1 MCLLVDLN
9 KLIDIKYLNKD
20 QKKRIKFKKYKMN
33 EKLLLLNS
41 LFGLLIDWWM
51 ISLIMFSI
59 CLIQLRKAIIH
70 LSYVC
75 LSMIY

>member
-41 LFGLLIDWWM
+41 LFGLLID
-51 ISLIMFSI
+51 
-59 CLIQLRKAIIH
+59 
-70 LSYVC
+70 
-75 LSMIY
+75 